1 MRVRVTEIEKLV
13 GKIKRGKELIG
24 WGGGGSGVRAL
35 YKAFANLTSLAS

>member
-24 WGGGGSGVRAL
+24 WGGSGVRAL